1 MITHYTYTP
10 EGMSIFGSRERFNR
24 VLYGGHQND
33 EHQERYFTFA
43 GDAPIFMGA
52 ASDYSQDTW
61 CYQAKNGVLMSGL
74 ALTEGHIGEGSHD
87 IFSSWFHEC
96 SDVLTTWRSGYLTY
110 RLSRFSS
117 YFPHVM
123 VNIAVYP
130 LILADGFLVQ
140 YDITTDQRVIFCAGF
155 GGITKFFGRFDHPTA
170 KRRDFSPADCVDN
183 QAELLSDHVAISGPN
198 DVRMLLKAD
207 FPCEYSLTTA
217 EALAAPSPGPFL
229 GQHSGPAVVARVK
242 ATIPAHSR
250 FRGNLLVLRNS
261 SPEQLRSLLDSGD
274 LASVSRNMIREKH
287 AMISFHTPDAQL
299 DATVPDTVIAL
310 DASFHGRSFY
320 HGAIGYHA
328 PFLGWRGW
336 YAPVLL
342 GWSERVR
349 SAIESHFDTIT
360 RSEGQE
366 RVWWDGADR
375 PDLDHEGTQYHHLQN
390 SSGRLTALLH
400 RDDIYNM
407 QEVAVDMTLFYL
419 QNSADLE
426 TGRKIYDRL
435 LEILAWETRILS
447 PDNDG
452 LYQNFLNTWISD
464 GHSYNGA
471 GCAQASV
478 YNFTANRL
486 TALLGRKLGR
496 EVKDL
501 EAQADHILN
510 ALYKY
515 LWLPKEGILAESID
529 RIGNRLLHPSPELAT
544 TYLAINA
551 GAVNEQQA
559 WSMLKWTE
567 RNCRSIRT
575 IGRGGRLYFSS
586 NWLPKKYSTCGIFSA
601 ENACLALAYYRCG
614 QPEQAFEIVQG
625 LLDAFAL
632 SPHPGAITHVLSG
645 LGSSDGGDIDF
656 TDVSSCYLQ
665 LLLEGLWGVRFQL
678 LEEVIHLA
686 PQLPPDWETAEL
698 NLPAVSLNYHRRGN
712 CETLLAVVEHPA
724 RKVFTLPLR
733 QAKIE
738 QLLLNGE
745 SICYKVKPGFGRSYL
760 QCETSLCGKIELKI
774 YYAEVPYPRLR
785 QQELTLFPGNQA
797 VIGVDDG
804 VIDHIEAP
812 EGLLQS
818 VFTSPQEHI
827 VRITTEEAGFYDCLV
842 HSGEVY
848 LPLTIEIRNLP
859 QPPEEPLEISR
870 LEFLPLEKFFNC
882 ALTEIHQQEFR
893 SPRPQSYSIGMRLNG
908 RYAWEWNHFG
918 HNALQVDD
926 SILRECGGVFTTPAG
941 WQFATPPQGQNA
953 ACVSLWDNFP
963 TSMEI
968 PLSGRARALAVL
980 YCGTT
985 NAMQTAVCNA
995 RLEVHYADGL
1005 SQCCELR
1012 QPDNFDDF
1020 LLPVY
1025 QKQNEAVYVGAGTHA
1040 LVQIIRLDPQ
1050 RELRSFRA
1058 EAIANEVILDVLALT
1073 LAR

>member
-1 MITHYTYTP
+1 MTAHYTYTP

-24 VLYGGHQND
+24 VLYGGHQHD

-43 GDAPIFMGA
+43 GDTPIFMGA

-61 CYQAKNGVLMSGL
+61 CYQAKNGVLLSGL
-74 ALTEGHIGEGSHD
+74 ALTEGYAGGGSHD
-87 IFSSWFHEC
+87 IYSSWFHDC
-96 SDVLTTWRSGYLTY
+96 SDVLTTWRSGYITY
-110 RLSRFSS
+110 RLSRFSP
-117 YFPHVM
+117 YFPQVM
-123 VNIAVYP
+123 VDMAVYP
-130 LILADGFLVQ
+130 LIHEDGFLVQ

-155 GGITKFFGRFDHPTA
+155 GGITKFFGRFDHPTS
-170 KRRDFSPADCVDN
+170 KRRDFSPEDCTDN
-183 QAELLSDHVAISGPN
+183 QAEVLSDHAAISGPN
-198 DVRMLLKAD
+198 GVRMQLKAD

-217 EALAAPSPGPFL
+217 EALAAPSPGLFL
-229 GQHSGPAVVARVK
+229 GQHPGPAVVVRVK
-242 ATIPAHSR
+242 AVIPAHSR
-250 FRGNLLVLRNS
+250 FRGHLLVLRNNC
-261 SPEQLRSLLDSGD
+261 PERLRSLLGDGD
-274 LASVSRNMIREKH
+274 LDRITRSMIRDKH
-287 AMISFHTPDAQL
+287 AMVSFHTPDAQL

-310 DASFHGRSFY
+310 DASFHGQSFY

-342 GWSERVR
+342 GWSDRVR
-349 SAIESHFDTIT
+349 SAIESHFATIT

-390 SSGRLTALLH
+390 SSGHLTALLH
-400 RDDIYNM
+400 RDDIYDM

-426 TGRKIYDRL
+426 TGGKIYDRL
-435 LEILAWETRILS
+435 LEILSWEARILD
-447 PDNDG
+447 PDGDG

-471 GCAQASV
+471 GCAQASI
-478 YNFTANRL
+478 YNFTANL
-486 TALLGRKLGR
+486 VTARLGRKLGR
-496 EVKDL
+496 EVRNQEVL
-501 EAQADHILN
+501 ADQILQ
-510 ALYKY
+510 ALYRY

-529 RIGNRLLHPSPELAT
+529 RIGNRLLHPSPELST

-551 GAVNEQQA
+551 GVVNAPQA
-559 WSMLKWTE
+559 WSMLRWTE

-575 IGRGGRLYFSS
+575 VGRGGRLYFSS

-614 QPEQAFEIVQG
+614 QPEKAFEIVQG

-632 SPHPGAITHVLSG
+632 SPYPGSITHVLSG
-645 LGSSDGGDIDF
+645 QGGSDGGDIDF

-678 LEEVIHLA
+678 LEEVIYLT
-686 PQLPPDWETAEL
+686 PQLPPDWEAAEL
-698 NLPAVSLNYHRRGN
+698 NLPAVSLSYHRRGN

-738 QLLLNGE
+738 QLLLNGK
-745 SICYKVKPGFGRSYL
+745 SIPYTVIPGWKRSFL
-760 QCETSLCGKIELKI
+760 QCETSICGKIELKV
-774 YYAEVPYPRLR
+774 YAAEAPYPRLR
-785 QQELTLFPGNQA
+785 QHELTLFPGNQA
-797 VIGVDDG
+797 VIAVDDG
-804 VIDHIEAP
+804 VIDHLEAP
-812 EGLLQS
+812 EGLLQNVS
-818 VFTSPQEHI
+818 TSPQERI
-827 VRITTEEAGFYDCLV
+827 VRIITEQAGLYDCLV
-842 HSGEVY
+842 RSGEVF
-848 LPLTIEIRNLP
+848 LPLTIEVRNLP
-859 QPPEEPLEISR
+859 RLEEPLEISR
-870 LEFLPLEKFFNC
+870 LEFLPLEQFCNC

-893 SPRPQSYSIGMRLNG
+893 SPRPQGYSIGMRLNG

-926 SILRECGGVFTTPAG
+926 TLLRKCGGVFATPAG
-941 WQFATPPQGQNA
+941 WQFATPPQGRNA

-963 TSMEI
+963 TSLEI

-980 YCGTT
+980 YCGST

-995 RLEVHYADGL
+995 RLEVHYAEGQP
-1005 SQCCELR
+1005 QCCELR

-1040 LVQIIRLDPQ
+1040 LVQVIRLDPQ
-1050 RELRSFRA
+1050 RELCCFRA